1 MPSRLCCGGVRSWP
15 GCSRIGVD
23 YLQVGPD
30 IEIARGHLVCA
41 DEDVTAVASSAIN
54 TDGVLAG
61 VRSRGV
67 ESNLSTLV
75 AVWRIR
81 RPGSLIPAILE
92 ALRDL
97 GNGEGRKS
105 QRKKSGL
112 TKHV

>member
-1 MPSRLCCGGVRSWP
+1 MPLPLCCGGVRSWY
-15 GCSRIGVD
+15 GCNRTGFK

-30 IEIARGHLVCA
+30 IEIARRNLVRA
-41 DEDVTAVASSAIN
+41 DEDVTAVASSTID

-67 ESNLSTLV
+67 ESDLSTLV

-81 RPGSLIPAILE
+81 RPGSLIPAVLE

-97 GNGEGRKS
+97 GNSEGRKS
-105 QRKKSGL
+105 QREKSGL